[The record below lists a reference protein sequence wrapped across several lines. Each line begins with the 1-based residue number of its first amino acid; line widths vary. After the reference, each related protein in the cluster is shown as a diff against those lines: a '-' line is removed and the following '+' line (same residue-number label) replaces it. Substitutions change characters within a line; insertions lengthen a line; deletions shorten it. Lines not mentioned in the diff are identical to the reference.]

1 MKTNVNGELE
11 RNAMKHEYDISTQD
25 VVKFLKDKKFVKAV
39 EYFRTQPIFNILG
52 VQRAETKHSAFIS
65 WLLGLDIE
73 SQSGFSPLKM
83 FLLECK
89 KLVDEKYNNNEAISE
104 EYHWTKDI
112 IDEKMF
118 LNDISITTESPI
130 STDSRKRGRLDIF
143 AFAKIRTAGSKSHPI
158 NLIIENKIYS
168 GENQDQTKK
177 YYEWGKQ
184 QGAYTLFVFLTPL
197 ANNKFI
203 SLKESRASQKEF
215 IEINY
220 QWLVEKIIEPIYSR
234 IENFETRLYIKDYLK
249 TLSRPSFEEDEKLES
264 GKDTEEI
271 MAIESSVKE
280 LLVSIWNENPDLM
293 YSIMKAKLD
302 FDSEDESLETKQAL
316 TSLIKKIEVERK
328 KRGENTRIYFIDENG
343 NKTKAYTLKDFV
355 IEITKKYFVKHQL
368 TEESMKVY
376 GTTNQKNKETN
387 EVITYSYLEG
397 HDKAFKY
404 SKNAGKYNGFDL
416 DTPISIGG
424 VNYYIMR
431 VWLASESPIRK
442 VIDVAKE
449 LGFRVYK
456 VYQGVEEEL

>member
-1 MKTNVNGELE
+1 MNGELE
-11 RNAMKHEYDISTQD
+11 RNAMKHENDISAQD

-89 KLVDEKYNNNEAISE
+89 KLIDEKYNNNKLISE
-104 EYHWTKDI
+104 EYYWVNDI
-112 IDEKMF
+112 INEKMF
-118 LNDISITTESPI
+118 LKNISITTEIPI
-130 STDSRKRGRLDIF
+130 STDSRGRGRLDIF
-143 AFAKIRTAGSKSHPI
+143 ANAKVRTTGPKSHPI

-177 YYEWGKQ
+177 YYEWGKKQ
-184 QGAYTLFVFLTPL
+184 EGYSLFVYLTPL
-197 ANNKFI
+197 PNSKFI
-203 SLKESRASQKEF
+203 SLKETKASQKQF

-220 QWLVEKIIEPIYSR
+220 QWLVEKIIEPIYAR
-234 IENFETRLYIKDYLK
+234 IENYETRLYIKDYLK
-249 TLSRPSFEEDEKLES
+249 TLSRPSFGEDTKLES

-280 LLVSIWNENPDLM
+280 LLVSIWDENPDLM
-293 YSIMKAKLD
+293 FSIMKAKLD
-302 FDSEDESLETKQAL
+302 FGSEDESPETKQAL
-316 TSLIKKIEVERK
+316 TSIIKKIEVARK

-343 NKTKAYTLKDFV
+343 KKTKAYTLKDFV
-355 IEITKKYFVKHQL
+355 IETTKKYFEKNPL
-368 TEESMKVY
+368 TEESMKIF
-376 GTTNQKNKETN
+376 GTTNQKDKESK

-397 HDKAFKY
+397 YEKASKY

-431 VWLASESPIRK
+431 VWIASESPIRK
-442 VIDVAKE
+442 VVDVAKE
-449 LGFRVYK
+449 LGYRVYK